1 MPHFGAVHSP
11 GRVAGVDEMEGEV
24 ESATND
30 APVFIQMPETASASE
45 KLAFSR
51 CDIFGRKGSSSWHV
65 KCTFCGRTVTTSQHK
80 MIYGHYLQ
88 TEAGILPCLDKERLR
103 DVDKEF
109 LDKLDAKQAKLT
121 LKRK

>member
-1 MPHFGAVHSP
+1 
-11 GRVAGVDEMEGEV
+11 MEGEV

-30 APVFIQMPETASASE
+30 APVFIQMPATASPSE
-45 KLAFSR
+45 KLAFFR
-51 CDIFGRKGSSSWHV
+51 CDIFGKKGNSSWHV

-109 LDKLDAKQAKLT
+109 LDELDAKQAKLT